1 MARVRYLRRLDQV
14 EQLTANEQAELK
26 PVSDQFAFRANDY
39 YLSLIDWNNP
49 DDPIRKIIIPHPDEL
64 YAFGDMDASREKN
77 NCVVPGCQHEYPHT
91 VLLMCN
97 EICGGYCR
105 FCFRKRLFMDNGEE
119 VVNDLTAALDYIR
132 DNKQITNVL
141 LTGGDP
147 LLLSTRRLEK
157 IIGTLREF
165 DHVRIL
171 RLGTKMTAF
180 NPHRILDDPELPR
193 MLARFNQKDRK
204 IYVMNHFNVPGEL
217 TDKAI
222 AALDMLIR
230 AGVIMVNQTPILR
243 GINDNAATLAE
254 LMRKLS
260 FVGVP
265 AYYFF
270 QCRPTAGN
278 KPFVVPLV
286 STYHLFEEAKKQVSG
301 LAKRARLVMSH
312 QQGKMEIVGIN
323 DETIFLRYHRARYPG
338 DEGRLMAFKRND
350 QAFWLEDLVPIR
362 LAPRHDPRP
371 GDSYSLPTGADG

>member
-1 MARVRYLRRLDQV
+1 MARVRYLRRLDQTK
-14 EQLTANEQAELK
+14 QLTPQEQAELK

-39 YLSLIDWNNP
+39 YLSLIDWQNP
-49 DDPIRKIIIPHPDEL
+49 DDPIRRIIIPHPDEL
-64 YAFGDMDASREKN
+64 YDFGDPDASKEKN
-77 NCVVPGCQHEYPHT
+77 NHVVPGCQHIYPHT
-91 VLLMCN
+91 VLLMGN
-97 EICGGYCR
+97 ELCGGYCR
-105 FCFRKRLFMDNGEE
+105 FCYRKRLFLDGSEDM
-119 VVNDLTAALDYIR
+119 VNDLTAAFDYIR
-132 DNKQITNVL
+132 DNKEITNVL

-147 LLLSTRRLEK
+147 LMLSTRRLEN
-157 IIGTLREF
+157 IIGALRKI

-180 NPHRILDDPELPR
+180 NPHRILDDPDLPG
-193 MLARFNQKDRK
+193 MLTRFSGKDRK
-204 IYVMNHFNVPGEL
+204 IYIMNHFNVSGEL

-222 AALDMLIR
+222 GAIDRLIK

-260 FVGVP
+260 LVGVP

-286 STYHLFEEAKKQVSG
+286 STYRIFEEAKKQVSG

-312 QQGKMEIVGIN
+312 QRGKIEIAAIN
-323 DETIFLRYHRARYPG
+323 EETIFMKFHRAGFQG

-350 QAFWLEDLVPIR
+350 QAYWLSDLVPVR
-362 LAPRHDPRP
+362 LSHLRNYRP
-371 GDSYSLPTGADG
+371 GDSYSLPTGAEG